1 MDKTCTVTVCTGTAC
16 YVLGGAEILAIE
28 DRLPEALRG
37 RIVLEGAACL
47 GLCKDRSKGKPP
59 FVRIDGEI
67 LAEASLDRVLS
78 RVEARLSEGAF

>member
-16 YVLGGAEILAIE
+16 YVLGGAELLAIE
-28 DRLPEALRG
+28 DRLPGSLRG

-47 GLCKDRSKGKPP
+47 GLCRDRSRGSPP

-67 LAEASLDRVLS
+67 LAEATLERVLA
-78 RVEARLSEGAF
+78 RVEARLSEGAL